1 MNLDLCSLCITNKV
15 LVLCTYIL
23 YFALHSHSE
32 SPSAPVNVTISNM
45 TNTSATLSWLPPEYS
60 GGRNISEI
68 TYNITYS
75 GVYEWDSLFIKYCYV
90 CFIPYIATCA
100 FEHVLVEFQLPLLY

>member
-1 MNLDLCSLCITNKV
+1 MNLDLMLTVHLKYSFSIVHHLS
-15 LVLCTYIL
+15 CT
-23 YFALHSHSE
+23 FKFHSHSE

-75 GVYEWDSLFIKYCYV
+75 GVKEADI
-90 CFIPYIATCA
+90 
-100 FEHVLVEFQLPLLY
+100 